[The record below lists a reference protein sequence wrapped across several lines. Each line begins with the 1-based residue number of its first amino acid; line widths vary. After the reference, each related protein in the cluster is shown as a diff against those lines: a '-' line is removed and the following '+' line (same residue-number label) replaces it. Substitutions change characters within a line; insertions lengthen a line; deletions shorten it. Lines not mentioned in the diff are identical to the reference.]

1 MGRIKDFL
9 RGGFIYNSYK
19 YLYRKVFIFLNSI
32 APIYA
37 TKRTYKHAMKKK
49 LDLKNP
55 RTINEKLQFLKL
67 NNYYNNSIV
76 SMCADKYAIREYL
89 TNKGMTELLPQLY
102 GVYDSPGDIEWEKL
116 PSSFVIKCNHGCGYN
131 ILCPDSSVIDQ
142 GNTEKVLSHWM
153 KEDYWKYFG
162 EFHYSLIKKKIIVE
176 EYLGDDIATYKF
188 YCFNG
193 MPRLLYVSFNGENG
207 EKDKYV
213 TYYDLDLKMLPYR
226 LLPHEI
232 KPINISRPKNF
243 DSMIDYAKKLSE
255 DFPFVRVDL
264 YNVEGKIYIS
274 ELTFLPT
281 GGYMHLEP
289 EGSDIE
295 WGEWLEL

>member
-102 GVYDSPGDIEWEKL
+102 GVYDSPGEIEWEKL

-162 EFHYSLIKKKIIVE
+162 EFH
-176 EYLGDDIATYKF
+176 
-188 YCFNG
+188 
-193 MPRLLYVSFNGENG
+193 
-207 EKDKYV
+207 
-213 TYYDLDLKMLPYR
+213 
-226 LLPHEI
+226 
-232 KPINISRPKNF
+232 
-243 DSMIDYAKKLSE
+243 
-255 DFPFVRVDL
+255 
-264 YNVEGKIYIS
+264 
-274 ELTFLPT
+274 
-281 GGYMHLEP
+281 
-289 EGSDIE
+289 
-295 WGEWLEL
+295 